1 MRFEI
6 AICVRRAPPL
16 YLVFGEASFTDFV
29 DADVEVCDVHR
40 GTPNSMASIPAS
52 VSMMIPSVNVTSA
65 ELRISR
71 QRELADC
78 GENLNGINAL
88 RCVVARLPSAPSM
101 RAVVGA
107 DSE

>member
-1 MRFEI
+1 M
-6 AICVRRAPPL
+6 
-16 YLVFGEASFTDFV
+16 
-29 DADVEVCDVHR
+29 HR
-40 GTPNSMASIPAS
+40 ETPDSMAGHCPAA
-52 VSMMIPSVNVTSA
+52 VSMIICSKNMTVGKV
-65 ELRISR
+65 RMSR
-71 QRELADC
+71 QHELADC